1 MIGSM
6 VGRLVSPIQVG
17 RSSEFASCERALDAA
32 LAGNPAHL
40 LISGEAGVGKSRL
53 VGELSRSAAERG
65 MRVARGA
72 CANLGDGGLPYGPIV
87 DCLRGLPGE
96 LDSDELAIAVGRSGP
111 DLARLVPALAPG
123 VVADATIQQEW
134 LQSRLLEALLGFFQR
149 LAATTPMLLI
159 IEDLHWADP
168 ATRQTVAF
176 LARTIRSER
185 LILVMTFRSDELH
198 RRHPLLPW
206 LAELERSGGVE
217 RIDLHRLDPAE
228 TRELVAAIEGARP
241 TEDLVARIHG
251 RSDGNPF
258 FVEELLDA
266 ERGAG
271 GTERLPPTLRDVLV
285 ARIAAVPEATQAV
298 LGAAAVAGRQVDH
311 DLLAAI
317 AGQSETAL
325 AEDLRPAVAGHL
337 LVAAKDA
344 GGGEGYTFRHALLQE
359 VVYDDLLPGERRRLH
374 RACAEA
380 LAARQTGDDAA
391 AAHWSELAHHW
402 SAARDHPAAF
412 HASIRAAEAA
422 EQGFAFSS
430 VQRHYDRVLELWAD
444 VPEPEALAGTDRV
457 DVLSRAASAAY
468 LSGDGRRSVA
478 LRREAARSL
487 DPSIDPVRSAVLEE
501 QLGRGLWHFGDTRGA
516 LAAYESAKFLMPTE
530 PPTADRARVLSGYAQ
545 MLMLLDRYV
554 ESHRMCDE
562 AIEIART
569 VGAREAEGHA
579 LNTLGLD
586 LALEGRCAEA
596 VTALEQATQI
606 AHEARNAD
614 DIGRAYINLTDALL
628 FCGDTVHAA
637 QVVDDG
643 IRVCDEFGITGSYG
657 CYVRQ
662 NGVLINH
669 ELGRWSRA
677 HRLLDESDAIL
688 DARRLVNSSA
698 GTADRYGL
706 ARAASL
712 LVGSG
717 APDALARLDLLEGL
731 IDEGPVEVQFSGM
744 YYIARADYAL
754 WQDRPEEGLNVV
766 EMGLADLASKQ
777 TWYWYL
783 VRLHR
788 IGARAVAD
796 AAEVARARRDSV
808 MEREVLRRAAVLRE
822 DRRRTVAAS
831 LARPSGAA
839 AEETRAEAA
848 TAEAEEGRLAGASDP
863 DAWGEALVRWRAR
876 ERPHLAS
883 YVRWRQA
890 EAYLQL
896 GDRAAA
902 IDALSDADSIAKG
915 LEARPLLAAIR
926 SLSER
931 SRLRL
936 RPPRTG
942 HELAPERTSD
952 GEAEPASADPFGL
965 TEREREVLTLVALGR
980 TNRQIGE
987 SLFISGNTAGVHVS
1001 NILGKM
1007 GASSR
1012 TEAAGI
1018 AVRLGLANGG

>member
-1 MIGSM
+1 MIGGM
-6 VGRLVSPIQVG
+6 VGRLVSPFQVG
-17 RSSEFASCERALDAA
+17 RSSEFASGERALDAA

-53 VGELSRSAAERG
+53 VAELSRSAAERG

-87 DCLRGLPGE
+87 DCLRGLPAE
-96 LDSDELAIAVGRSGP
+96 LDPDDLAIAVGRSGP

-123 VVADATIQQEW
+123 IAADTTIQQEW
-134 LQSRLLEALLGFFQR
+134 LQARLLEALLGFFQR
-149 LAATTPMLLI
+149 LAATTPMLLV

-185 LILVMTFRSDELH
+185 LTLAMTFRSDELH

-217 RIDLHRLDPAE
+217 RIDLHRLDLAE
-228 TRELVAAIEGARP
+228 TRELVAAIEGVPP
-241 TEDLVARIHG
+241 TEDLATRIHG

-266 ERGAG
+266 ERDGEGA
-271 GTERLPPTLRDVLV
+271 ERLPPTLRDVLV
-285 ARIAAVPEATQAV
+285 ARIAAVPETTQAV
-298 LGAAAVAGRQVDH
+298 LGAAAVAGRQIDH

-317 AGQSETAL
+317 AGRSETAL

-337 LVAAKDA
+337 LVAARDA

-374 RACAEA
+374 RMCATA

-391 AAHWSELAHHW
+391 ATHWSELAHHW
-402 SAARDHPAAF
+402 SAARDDPAAF

-422 EQGFAFSS
+422 EQGFAFSTA
-430 VQRHYDRVLELWAD
+430 QRHYDRVLELWAD
-444 VPEPEALAGTDRV
+444 VPEAEALAGTDRV
-457 DVLSRAASAAY
+457 GVLSRAALAAI

-501 QLGRGLWHFGDTRGA
+501 QLGRALWKIVGDTRGA
-516 LAAYESAKFLMPTE
+516 LAAYESAWLLMPTE
-530 PPTADRARVLSGYAQ
+530 PPTAARARVLAGYAQ

-554 ESHRMCDE
+554 ESHRLCDE

-586 LALEGRCAEA
+586 LAVEGRCAEA

-628 FCGDTVHAA
+628 FCGDIARAA

-643 IRVCDEFGITGSYG
+643 IRVCDEFGTTGWYG

-677 HRLLDESDAIL
+677 HQLLAESDAIL
-688 DARRLVNSSA
+688 DSRLVNSSP
-698 GTADRYGL
+698 GMADRYGL

-731 IDEGPVEVQFSGM
+731 IHEGPVEVQFSGM
-744 YYIARADYAL
+744 YYIARAEYAL

-788 IGARAVAD
+788 IGARAAAD
-796 AAEVARARRDSV
+796 AAEVGRARRDRV
-808 MEREVLRRAAVLRE
+808 VEQEVLRRAAVLRE
-822 DRRRTVAAS
+822 SRRRTVAAS
-831 LARPSGAA
+831 LALPSGAA

-876 ERPHLAS
+876 ERPYLAS

-890 EAYLQL
+890 EAYLRL
-896 GDRAAA
+896 GERAAA
-902 IDALSDADSIAKG
+902 EEALSEAASIATD

-936 RPPRTG
+936 RTPQIGDAP
-942 HELAPERTSD
+942 APELTPD
-952 GEAEPASADPFGL
+952 GEAEAASADPFGL
-965 TEREREVLTLVALGR
+965 TEREREVLTLVTLGR

-1012 TEAAGI
+1012 AEAAGI
-1018 AVRLGLANGG
+1018 AVRLGLADGG